1 MIDYKIIVTRKG
13 KYLIGGNLEM
23 GGIGV
28 DFETEDENAVTSTA
42 ISNTGY
48 RIIIAML
55 SEAISSV
62 SEVAE
67 EQGINRGKLIGD
79 AIKQLEN
86 NLIDIDRINP

>member
-1 MIDYKIIVTRKG
+1 
-13 KYLIGGNLEM
+13 
-23 GGIGV
+23 
-28 DFETEDENAVTSTA
+28 
-42 ISNTGY
+42 
-48 RIIIAML
+48 IAML